1 MICHHPSPGPVP
13 HPTDPVPDSAAAD
26 RAALSLAS
34 KPITAIFTP
43 PPGCRPGTQHAKPA
57 AIPDGRCT
65 WRLSGCVPTVIH
77 VERVTVARVTG
88 AGDGELNPHYQLG
101 KSVAL
106 LASYLLN
113 L

>member
-1 MICHHPSPGPVP
+1 MICYRPSPGPVP

-34 KPITAIFTP
+34 KPITAIFTSAP
-43 PPGCRPGTQHAKPA
+43 GLPPGHTARQASSDTGWALHLA
-57 AIPDGRCT
+57 AQRLRAHGYPRGVRDG
-65 WRLSGCVPTVIH
+65 
-77 VERVTVARVTG
+77 G

-106 LASYLLN
+106 LACHLLI